1 MPNDR
6 IPKLGRGQVALFVG
20 TAKGMFVLRS
30 RADRKSW
37 SVAGPAFAGEQVAAL
52 AVDPRDGRLY
62 AASQSWHWG
71 STIRTSDDLGASW
84 SEPASSVI
92 K

>member
-37 SVAGPAFAGEQVAAL
+37 SVAGPAFAQQAAQQTVVEEQEDAGDSYPDDGEPAQ
-52 AVDPRDGRLY
+52 DDGP
-62 AASQSWHWG
+62 G
-71 STIRTSDDLGASW
+71 DDDLFD
-84 SEPASSVI
+84 
-92 K
+92 